1 MEATEKRRKSEQN
14 QDTCWIIR
22 PKRMRNGH
30 VGGSVDLGGRQKSA
44 FHFGPLFCG
53 CGGSGASKKLAAGE
67 AGATVCDGVS
77 IGVEVNRPSGKPH

>member
-44 FHFGPLFCG
+44 FHFGPLF
-53 CGGSGASKKLAAGE
+53 LRLRR
-67 AGATVCDGVS
+67 
-77 IGVEVNRPSGKPH
+77 I